1 MDYIICHYSEI
12 GLKGKNRKFFEEK
25 LVENIK
31 RVLKP
36 ASFEFVKRISG
47 RIIVKLSKKG
57 IGGEEG
63 EKGMKRNLK
72 KVFGIAYF
80 AFATSVPQKI
90 KNIQENALKIL
101 EDPEYHKSF
110 GFGYGASKKFKTFR
124 IFTQRSKKEFHL
136 TSQQV
141 NENVGWY
148 ILKKLKMKNPGT
160 TNSPNL
166 STGQALKTS
175 NRDDLQY
182 SPRTIRVKR
191 GLVRGEKLKIRVDLE
206 DPDVT
211 CFIEVVEKYAFLYL
225 EKIKGQGGLPVSV
238 SGKAVVL
245 LSGGIDSPVA
255 AFFAIKR
262 GVRVIFLHF
271 HAYPFVSRASIE
283 KAEKIVKILRDFQ
296 GESRIYVIPF
306 ADIQKEIL
314 MKTPAKLRMILYRR
328 FMLRI
333 AEDIAKKENALGVFT
348 GESIGQVASQT
359 LENIKVIEEAARLP
373 VFRPLIS
380 QDKEE
385 IIKKAREI
393 GTFNVSILPH
403 QDCCTRFLPSHP
415 ATRAKLEDI
424 KKAEKKLNTAR
435 LIKTAVKN
443 SSVKII

>member
-63 EKGMKRNLK
+63 EKEMKGNLK

-90 KNIQENALKIL
+90 KNIQEKALELLK
-101 EDPEYHKSF
+101 DPEYHKSF

-148 ILKKLKMKNPGT
+148 ILKKSKIKN
-160 TNSPNL
+160 
-166 STGQALKTS
+166 
-175 NRDDLQY
+175 
-182 SPRTIRVKR
+182 
-191 GLVRGEKLKIRVDLE
+191 EKLKIRVDLE
-206 DPDVT
+206 NPDVT
-211 CFIEVVEKYAFLYL
+211 CFVEIVEKYAFLYL

-255 AFFAIKR
+255 AFFAMKR
-262 GVRVIFLHF
+262 GVRAIFLHF

-306 ADIQKEIL
+306 TDIQKEIL

-333 AEDIAKKENALGVFT
+333 AEEIAKKENALGVFT

-385 IIKKAREI
+385 IIKKAIEI
-393 GTFNVSILPH
+393 GTFNVSILPY

-424 KKAEKKLNTAR
+424 KTAEKKLNIAR
-435 LIKTAVKN
+435 LVKTAVKN